1 MVPHCDEIE
10 GESQVD
16 LSVREIVA
24 LLNKYL
30 VQFSC
35 LFLFSGIFSGL
46 RQAFPAFS
54 DPLSVCA
61 GVLEEEGGGRF
72 LIREQPVS
80 RKWLFGTG
88 CSAEVGSVYGAD
100 AVRSVR
106 SIQFMTTS
114 LLIKSGYVSE
124 GP

>member
-10 GESQVD
+10 GESQAD
-16 LSVREIVA
+16 LSVREIDSP
-24 LLNKYL
+24 LNKYL

-61 GVLEEEGGGRF
+61 GVLEEEGGRRL
-72 LIREQPVS
+72 LIREQLVS
-80 RKWLFGTG
+80 RKWLFGPG

-106 SIQFMTTS
+106 SIQFTTRS
-114 LLIKSGYVSE
+114 LLIASG
-124 GP
+124 